1 VGEAEEVLLEVIV
14 LVPLE
19 EPDEVL
25 VAVIVEV
32 PVRVT
37 IIVLV

>member
-25 VAVIVEV
+25 VEVIVEV
-32 PVRVT
+32 PVLEFA
-37 IIVLV
+37 IVLV